1 MVIERQEKK
10 AAPSTTA
17 AATPSRWRG
26 FQLKWIWRIAERTRI
41 TTTWET
47 ERTPAANAL
56 PLIRARRGVGV
67 AISLVRIPESRSQM
81 IWMPKKMA
89 MKSADWAMIPGA
101 R

>member
-10 AAPSTTA
+10 AAPRTTTA
-17 AATPSRWRG
+17 TTPRRWRG
-26 FQLKWIWRIAERTRI
+26 FQSKWIWSTTDSTMM
-41 TTTWET
+41 TTTWEN
-47 ERTPAANAL
+47 ERTPAAKAL
-56 PLIRARRGVGV
+56 PLIRASLGVGV

-89 MKSADWAMIPGA
+89 MKRADWAMIPGE